1 MRYKAGD
8 VFPQLTVTTSKGAP
22 LTIPVAG
29 ANYTHIQFRR
39 FSGCPICNTHI
50 AEFRRSIAQ
59 LKAAG
64 IHEVLFFHSSQEDVA
79 AFHNDLP
86 FDAVGDREKHY
97 YSQFGVESSWKVAS
111 AAAVRAALASILRGN
126 FGLKITG
133 GPLGLPAEFLLAADG
148 RIKAAHYGKHAYDQW
163 PVQTLLDLARDSRS
177 VVSDPA
183 TAINRSAK

>member
-29 ANYTHIQFRR
+29 ANYTHLQFRR

-50 AEFRRSIAQ
+50 AELRRNIAQ
-59 LKAAG
+59 LEAAG

-97 YSQFGVESSWKVAS
+97 YSQFGVESSWKAIS

-133 GPLGLPAEFLLAADG
+133 GPLGLPAEFLHLSASSCTV
-148 RIKAAHYGKHAYDQW
+148 R
-163 PVQTLLDLARDSRS
+163 RS
-177 VVSDPA
+177 LSA
-183 TAINRSAK
+183 CSTRSAGHGSGTHRGQTMSRLRVILDCSGGR